1 MNTEELLEYL
11 KSEQYVPSTT
21 TAIAKKL
28 GKNPKEIK
36 KILEIL
42 EDEDLIYR
50 SKNWKWH
57 VVPEDEMIGEIKFTR
72 SGRKAFVTSF
82 SGKEAFVEVADTLW
96 ALNGDK
102 VLVKLFEVQGDEI
115 PHGKVIRILQR
126 ALKMI
131 VGVYR
136 AQGTNFGYIV
146 PDDSK
151 IIYEFRVSR
160 DDSMNASDKDKVVG
174 EIIKYPSEE
183 SEGMAKVTAILGK
196 ADSHEVD
203 IPSILAKYQ
212 LPNPDEF
219 PSSVLK
225 EVRKLPKKIL
235 AKDLEGRKDL
245 RKKHIFTIDGE
256 DSKDFDDAISID
268 VLPNGNY
275 LLGVHIA
282 DVSHYVKEGSAIDKE
297 AFKRGTSVYLLSTVI
312 PMLPFELSNDLC
324 SLVEGKDRLAVS
336 VEMEIDEY
344 GRVVKKDFFKSV
356 IKSVK
361 RLTYGKVTKL
371 LEDPDD
377 KLRKEIG
384 FLEKELKT
392 MARLAHTLKT
402 SRLGRGAMEFESN
415 DVKVILDD
423 NGEVEDIVLR
433 KQTVSE
439 AMIEEFMIM
448 ANEAVAEIFDI
459 RQIPFIYR
467 VHSRPDPEALE
478 KLSEYLK
485 ALGLKFKITEDVQPI
500 LLQRILE
507 QIRGHPLESIIQ
519 RLLVRSMK
527 KAVYSETNV
536 GHFGLASLNYTHFTS
551 PIRRYPDLVVHRL
564 LKAYIDN
571 GSFKK
576 KQIKKYME
584 LLPIVAHQSS
594 KREIVADQAER
605 DLIALKKVEY
615 MQQHIGE
622 VFDVVITDVTEFG
635 IFVEIPDKAI
645 SGLIHISSLN
655 DYYTY
660 DQKTNALIGE
670 RTGKIFKLGDKLRA
684 KAVSVDKTKGQVDFI
699 LEEDGDNGRKGKRK
713 TNKSSKKNRRSSK
726 RHSDNGKRRK
736 GMH

>member
-1 MNTEELLEYL
+1 MHTEELMEYL
-11 KSEQYVPSTT
+11 KSEQYVPSTAS
-21 TAIAKKL
+21 AIAKQL
-28 GKNPKEIK
+28 GKDHKEVK
-36 KILEIL
+36 KNLEIL
-42 EDEDLIYR
+42 EDEDLVYR

-57 VVPEDEMIGEIKFTR
+57 VVSDGEMIGEIRFTR

-82 SGKEAFVEVADTLW
+82 SGKEALVEIADTLW

-102 VLVKLFEVQGDEI
+102 VLVKLFDVEGDDI
-115 PHGKVIRILQR
+115 PHGKVLKILQR

-131 VGVYR
+131 VGVYK
-136 AQGTNFGYIV
+136 AQGTNFGYII

-160 DDSMNASDKDKVVG
+160 DDSMNAKDKDKVVG
-174 EIIKYPSEE
+174 EITKYPSEE
-183 SEGMAKVTAILGK
+183 SEGMAKITAILGK

-212 LPNPDEF
+212 LPAPGEF
-219 PSSVLK
+219 PSAVLR
-225 EVRKLPKKIL
+225 EVRKLPKKIEQKEIS
-235 AKDLEGRKDL
+235 ARRDL
-245 RKKHIFTIDGE
+245 RNKHIFTIDGE
-256 DSKDFDDAISID
+256 DSKDFDDAVSID

-282 DVSHYVKEGSAIDKE
+282 DVSHYVKEGSATDRE

-356 IKSVK
+356 IRSVK
-361 RLTYGKVTKL
+361 RLTYEKVTKL
-371 LEDPDD
+371 LEDPTK

-384 FLEKELKT
+384 FLEEELKL
-392 MARLAHTLKT
+392 MAKLAHTLKT

-415 DVKVILDD
+415 DVKVILDE
-423 NGEVEDIVLR
+423 NGEVKDIVLR

-459 RQIPFIYR
+459 RQFPFIYR

-478 KLSEYLK
+478 RLSEYLK
-485 ALGLKFKITEDVQPI
+485 AIGLKFKFTEDIQPI

-571 GSFKK
+571 KGFKK

-584 LLPIVAHQSS
+584 ILPIVAHQSS
-594 KREIVADQAER
+594 KREVVADQAER

-615 MQQHIGE
+615 MRQHIGE

-635 IFVEIPDKAI
+635 IFVEITEKAI
-645 SGLIHISSLN
+645 SGLIHISSLD
-655 DYYTY
+655 DYYVY
-660 DQKTNALIGE
+660 NQKMNALVGE
-670 RTGKIFKLGDKLRA
+670 RKGKVFKLGDKLKA
-684 KAVSVDKTKGQVDFI
+684 KVVSVDKTKGQVNFI
-699 LEEDGDNGRKGKRK
+699 LEEDDGGKRK
-713 TNKSSKKNRRSSK
+713 RKTDKSTKKNRRSSK
-726 RHSDNGKRRK
+726 RHSSNARRKK

>member
-1 MNTEELLEYL
+1 MNTEELMNYL
-11 KSEQYVPSTT
+11 KSDLYVPSTT

-28 GKNPKEIK
+28 GEDPKKIK

-57 VVPEDEMIGEIKFTR
+57 VVKDNELVGEIRFTR

-102 VLVKLFEVQGDEI
+102 VLVKLFDVDGDEI

-136 AQGTNFGYIV
+136 EQGTNFGYIV

-151 IIYEFRVSR
+151 IVYEFRVSK
-160 DDSMNASDKDKVVG
+160 DDSMNATNRDKVVG
-174 EIIKYPSEE
+174 EIIRYPSEE
-183 SEGMAKVTAILGK
+183 SEGMARVTAVLGK

-212 LPNPDEF
+212 LPAPGEF

-225 EVRKLPKKIL
+225 EVRKTPKKIDAREL
-235 AKDLEGRKDL
+235 KERKDL
-245 RKKHIFTIDGE
+245 RSKRVFTIDGE
-256 DSKDFDDAISID
+256 DSKDFDDAVSIE

-275 LLGVHIA
+275 VLGVHIA

-297 AFKRGTSVYLLSTVI
+297 AFKRGTSVYLLNTVV

-324 SLVEGKDRLAVS
+324 SLVEGKDRLTVS
-336 VEMEIDEY
+336 AEMEIDEY
-344 GRVVKKDFFKSV
+344 GRVVRKDFFKSV
-356 IKSVK
+356 VRSVK
-361 RLTYGKVTKL
+361 RLTYEKVRKL
-371 LEDPDD
+371 LEEPDE
-377 KLRKEIG
+377 KIRKEIG
-384 FLEKELKT
+384 FLEEDLKT
-392 MARLAHTLKT
+392 MAKLAHTLKT
-402 SRLGRGAMEFESN
+402 SRLGRGAIEFESN
-415 DVKVILDD
+415 DVKVILDE
-423 NGEVEDIVLR
+423 NGEVKDIVLR
-433 KQTVSE
+433 KQSISE

-459 RQIPFIYR
+459 HQIPFIYR
-467 VHSRPDPEALE
+467 VHARPDPEALE

-485 ALGLKFKITEDVQPI
+485 AIGLKFKITNDIQPI

-564 LKAYIDN
+564 LKAYIAN
-571 GSFKK
+571 KGFKK
-576 KQIKKYME
+576 KQIKRYME
-584 LLPIVAHQSS
+584 ILPIVAHQSS
-594 KREIVADQAER
+594 KREVVADQAER

-615 MQQHIGE
+615 MQQHLGE

-635 IFVEIPDKAI
+635 IFVEIAEKAI
-645 SGLIHISSLN
+645 SGLVHISSLD
-655 DYYTY
+655 DYYIY

-670 RTGKIFKLGDKLRA
+670 RKGRIFRLGDKLKA
-684 KAVSVDKTKGQVDFI
+684 KAVSIDKIKGQVNFV
-699 LEEDGDNGRKGKRK
+699 LEEDHGKKGKGK
-713 TNKSSKKNRRSSK
+713 TDKSSKKNRRSGK
-726 RHSDNGKRRK
+726 RHSSNGKRRK
-736 GMH
+736 RMH

>member
-1 MNTEELLEYL
+1 MQTEELIEYL
-11 KSEQYVPSTT
+11 KSPQYVPSTT
-21 TAIAKKL
+21 SVIAKKI
-28 GKNPKEIK
+28 GKDPKEVN
-36 KILEIL
+36 KILKLL
-42 EDEDLIYR
+42 EEEDLIYR

-57 VVPEDEMIGEIKFTR
+57 VVSDGELIGEIKFTR

-82 SGKEAFVEVADTLW
+82 SGKEALVEVVDTAW

-102 VLVKLFEVQGDEI
+102 VLVKLFEVKNDDI
-115 PHGKVIRILQR
+115 PHGKVVKILQR

-131 VGVYR
+131 VGIYK
-136 AQGTNFGYIV
+136 AQGTNFGYIA

-151 IIYEFRVSR
+151 IIYEFRVSK
-160 DDSMNASDKDKVVG
+160 DDSMNATDKDKVVG
-174 EIIKYPSEE
+174 EITKYPSEE
-183 SEGMAKVTAILGK
+183 SEGMAKITAVLGK

-203 IPSILAKYQ
+203 VPSILAKYQ
-212 LPNPDEF
+212 LPAPGEF
-219 PSSVLK
+219 PTSVLR
-225 EVRKLPKKIL
+225 EVRKLPKKIDKEEL
-235 AKDLEGRKDL
+235 RKRRDL

-256 DSKDFDDAISID
+256 DSKDFDDAVSIEM
-268 VLPNGNY
+268 LPNGNY

-282 DVSHYVKEGSAIDKE
+282 DVSYYVKEGSATDRE
-297 AFKRGTSVYLLSTVI
+297 AFKRGTSVYLLNTVV

-324 SLVEGKDRLAVS
+324 SLVEGKDRLTVS

-356 IKSVK
+356 IRSVK
-361 RLTYGKVTKL
+361 RLTYEKVTKL

-377 KLRKEIG
+377 KLREEIG
-384 FLEKELKT
+384 FLEEELKT
-392 MARLAHTLKT
+392 MAKLAHTLKT

-415 DVKVILDD
+415 DVKVIFDED
-423 NGEVEDIVLR
+423 GNVKDIVLR
-433 KQTVSE
+433 RQSISE
-439 AMIEEFMIM
+439 AMIEEFMIL

-459 RQIPFIYR
+459 QHFPFIYR

-485 ALGLKFKITEDVQPI
+485 AIGLKFKFTEDIQPI

-507 QIRGHPLESIIQ
+507 QIKGHPLESIIQ

-564 LKAYIDN
+564 LKTYIDN
-571 GSFKK
+571 KGFKR

-584 LLPIVAHQSS
+584 ILPIVAHQSS

-605 DLIALKKVEY
+605 DLISLKKVEY
-615 MQQHIGE
+615 MSQHVRE
-622 VFDVVITDVTEFG
+622 VFEVVITDVTEFG
-635 IFVEIPDKAI
+635 IFVEITEKAI
-645 SGLIHISSLN
+645 SGLIHISSLD
-655 DYYTY
+655 DYYVY
-660 DQKTNALIGE
+660 NQKMGALIGE
-670 RTGKIFKLGDKLRA
+670 RKGKVFKLGDKLKA
-684 KAVSVDKTKGQVDFI
+684 KVLSVDKTKGQIDFV
-699 LEEDGDNGRKGKRK
+699 LEEEDERKRK
-713 TNKSSKKNRRSSK
+713 KPDPKSSKKNRRSNK
-726 RHSDNGKRRK
+726 RHSSNGRRRK

>member
-36 KILEIL
+36 KNLEIL

-212 LPNPDEF
+212 LPNPGEF
-219 PSSVLK
+219 PLSVLK
-225 EVRKLPKKIL
+225 EVRKLPRKIL
-235 AKDLEGRKDL
+235 AKDLEDRKDL

-256 DSKDFDDAISID
+256 DSKDFDDAVSID

-324 SLVEGKDRLAVS
+324 SLVEGKDRLTVS

-726 RHSDNGKRRK
+726 RHSNNGKRRK

>member
-102 VLVKLFEVQGDEI
+102 VLVKLFEVRGDEI

-212 LPNPDEF
+212 LPNPGEF

-256 DSKDFDDAISID
+256 DSKDFDDAVSID
-268 VLPNGNY
+268 MLPNGNY

-324 SLVEGKDRLAVS
+324 SLVEGEDRLAVS

-356 IKSVK
+356 IRSVK

-384 FLEKELKT
+384 FLEEELKT

-485 ALGLKFKITEDVQPI
+485 ALGLNFKITEDVQPI

-726 RHSDNGKRRK
+726 RHSNNGKRGK